1 MDGPSG
7 SPGHVGSPDRESPQ
21 SFQSVGAP
29 EGRRMTMDMAALVV
43 FTDVRGF
50 TRWSEANE
58 VFANLDRFVTG
69 FLEILRKRF
78 PEPRYTLKP
87 LGDGAL
93 VVSELPENLKQRD
106 VTSLLAE
113 VLATIGRVEKEFKK
127 HCQDFSK
134 QVGHSADLR
143 LGWGLVRGKVIR
155 VGDDWA
161 GHNLNKC
168 SRLCGQA
175 RPFGIVIDRDDFP
188 ELPKSA
194 HGLTS
199 KLLRLQGIGEVPVW
213 VTNAIASQFLPREL
227 LRETPEVHV
236 AGTCITEDKQGGIKL
251 LVARRSPKRRL
262 YPGKLEGCGG
272 QLRYSETF
280 IEGVRRHFSQELN
293 LDVEVLEQFHVF
305 YQIREANEPVIPG
318 IRFLCTRVGSNEPWS
333 TNHSRLD
340 WVTEDEFRNTP
351 SSDFVGDLKH
361 EVIQLLERY
370 RHNGQSPV
378 RESTQR
384 PRRKQ

>member
-1 MDGPSG
+1 
-7 SPGHVGSPDRESPQ
+7 
-21 SFQSVGAP
+21 
-29 EGRRMTMDMAALVV
+29 MTVDMAALVI

-58 VFANLDRFVTG
+58 VFANLERFVSG
-69 FLEILRKRF
+69 FLQILHQRF
-78 PEPRYTLKP
+78 PEPRYELKP

-93 VVSELPENLKQRD
+93 VVSKLQDDLTHRE
-106 VTSLLAE
+106 VTKLLAE
-113 VLATIGRVEKEFKK
+113 VLATIDRVEKDFRK

-143 LGWGLVRGKVIR
+143 LGWGVVRGKVIR
-155 VGDDWA
+155 VGEDWA

-175 RPFGIVIDRDDFP
+175 RPFGVVIDRDDFP

-194 HGLTS
+194 HGLAS
-199 KLLRLQGIGEVPVW
+199 QRLRLEGIGEVSVW
-213 VTNAIASQFLPREL
+213 VTNEIASQFFPREL

-236 AGTCITEDKQGGIKL
+236 AGTCITEDKQGRVKL
-251 LVARRSPKRRL
+251 LVARRLPGRRL

-280 IEGVRRHFSQELN
+280 VEGVRRHFSQEMN

-305 YQIREANEPVIPG
+305 YEIREPNEPVIPG
-318 IRFLCTRVGSNEPWS
+318 IRFLCRRVGSNEPWS
-333 TNHSRLD
+333 SNHSELK
-340 WVTEDEFRNTP
+340 WVTEEEFTNLP
-351 SSDFVGDLKH
+351 SAEFVGNLKH
-361 EVIQLLERY
+361 EMLQLLERY
-370 RHNGQSPV
+370 RGGGRDNTGRSVRSGQEGGTRSDV
-378 RESTQR
+378 S
-384 PRRKQ
+384 